1 MSINPF
7 AWLRAAAK
15 AAVIGGVEDALR
27 EIQPEVESLEVGGLH
42 LALPAAAEDGE
53 RQPLLNGRARRKA
66 TPA

>member
-42 LALPAAAEDGE
+42 LALPAAAEGE
-53 RQPLLNGRARRKA
+53 EPPALNGRARRKV